1 MAKWAQTPLFS
12 LPLIIYPSTTSQ
24 SVFPLAAQ
32 RFEVT
37 GVCILRLSCE
47 GKRRTPLC
55 SESERVLEQSG
66 HSTNATPLSANRL
79 RSMETCKFWNSMS
92 GNSIIKWAAKQAI
105 GCRNGFAPCQKIA
118 LSALLAVPG
127 FL

>member
-37 GVCILRLSCE
+37 EICILRRSC
-47 GKRRTPLC
+47 GGNRRTPLTG
-55 SESERVLEQSG
+55 ESERVLPQRGTFHRCDGTRRKSFEIDG
-66 HSTNATPLSANRL
+66 NH
-79 RSMETCKFWNSMS
+79 RSRKRAF
-92 GNSIIKWAAKQAI
+92 G
-105 GCRNGFAPCQKIA
+105 
-118 LSALLAVPG
+118 
-127 FL
+127 